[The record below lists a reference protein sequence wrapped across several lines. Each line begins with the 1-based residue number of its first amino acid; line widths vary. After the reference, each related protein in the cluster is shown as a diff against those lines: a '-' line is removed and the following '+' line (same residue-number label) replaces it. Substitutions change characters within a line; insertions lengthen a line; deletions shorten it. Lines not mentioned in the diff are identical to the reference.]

1 VTPARL
7 VLFDVDGTL
16 LTARG
21 AGRRALRVALEA
33 VYGTAGA
40 VDAYDLG
47 GQTDL
52 RIVLDLMTAAG
63 LSAERVREALDDCFE
78 RYARALAEELE
89 RAGGAV
95 ALPGVS
101 ELVSRLAADERVV
114 LGLVTGNIEE
124 GARLKLAGPG
134 LGPYFRT
141 GAFGSDHADRRQLPS
156 LAARRVHALLGHAFA
171 PGDVVVVGDTPRD
184 VECGRAFGA
193 QTVAVATGRH
203 PRAAL
208 LAAGADVVLDSF
220 EDVLQALRALGP
232 A

>member
-1 VTPARL
+1 VIPSRL

-16 LTARG
+16 LSARG

-52 RIVLDLMTAAG
+52 RIVLDLMTGAG
-63 LSAERVREALDDCFE
+63 LPLARVRAGLDDCFE
-78 RYARALAEELE
+78 RYARALGEELE
-89 RAGGAV
+89 RTGGAI
-95 ALPGVS
+95 ALPGVA
-101 ELVSRLAADERVV
+101 ELVPRLAADGRVV

-124 GARLKLAGPG
+124 GARLKLAGPR

-141 GAFGSDHADRRQLPS
+141 GAFGSDDADRTRLPS

-171 PGDVVVVGDTPRD
+171 PDDVVVVGDTPRD

-193 QTVAVATGRH
+193 RTVAVATGRH

-208 LAAGADVVLDSF
+208 LAVGADAVLDSF
-220 EDVLQALRALGP
+220 EDVPRALHALGVG
-232 A
+232 